1 MFCDRCGANI
11 PDGQRFCSSCGKPAG
26 IAVVPAGNGGRV
38 ARNLQLLGILWFVAS
53 VLNLIGAV
61 TLWLVANL
69 LFGHM
74 GQIKDAW
81 PFQNFLQGL
90 LSTIAV
96 FLFVK
101 AIIGFATGWGLL
113 QREAWARTAALV
125 LGFIA
130 LLHIPFGTALGIYTI
145 WVLLPGEADQE
156 YRRLA
161 NAA

>member
-38 ARNLQLLGILWFVAS
+38 ARNLQF
-53 VLNLIGAV
+53 
-61 TLWLVANL
+61 NL

-81 PFQNFLQGL
+81 PFQNFVQGL

-130 LLHIPFGTALGIYTI
+130 LLNIPFGTALGIYTI
-145 WVLLPGEADQE
+145 WVLLPGEADHE